1 MLCTFQIT
9 LRLPTLTPVDWQL
22 WQVLAWCNML
32 DENLIFSQGK
42 YINRKLFQEFLKH
55 FYI

>member
-1 MLCTFQIT
+1 LCTFQIT

-22 WQVLAWCNML
+22 WQVSAWCNML

-42 YINRKLFQEFLKH
+42 YIFGKLFQLSLKH
-55 FYI
+55 L